1 MKKTSLPNRKI
12 NMAIIGSNFIVDTF
26 LTAATEVEDFNFYA
40 IYSRQ
45 QATGEAKALQYD
57 YINDGKKVKVFT
69 DLAVMLDDDNIDAV
83 YIASPNSFHAKQAIQ
98 CLNAGKHVLG
108 EKPSASNSK
117 ELSEILS
124 AAIENNCCFM
134 EALMSL
140 HLPNF
145 SLVKQ
150 HIYRI
155 GKPRKYFGQYC
166 QYSSRYSLALDSLAK
181 NKLTPDKPSQIPNT
195 FLPEFANGA
204 LIDIGIYPLYPVVAL
219 WGEPDTISAQGVKLE
234 TGVDGAGDLQLNYGD
249 KIANISYSK
258 ISNGEN
264 FVEFQGELGRLRI
277 EFVALMSKVELF
289 LNNGSYE
296 LLSMNKGT
304 NSDKGVI
311 ENHQPM
317 SYEISHFI
325 ELVQA
330 HKHLNKPV
338 KTVNIDALQSPVT
351 TWELSRQ
358 VISIID
364 QARKKIG
371 VIYPN
376 D

>member
-1 MKKTSLPNRKI
+1 MEDISLTSKKI
-12 NMAIIGSNFIVDTF
+12 NIAIIGSNFIVDTF
-26 LTAATEVEDFNFYA
+26 LTAAVEVEEFNFYA

-150 HIYRI
+150 QIYRI

-166 QYSSRYSLALDSLAK
+166 QYSSRYRLALESFAK
-181 NKLTPDKPSQIPNT
+181 NKLTPNKPNQVPNT

-219 WGEPDTISAQGVKLE
+219 WGEPDAISAQAVILD
-234 TGVDGAGDLQLNYGD
+234 TGVDGAGDLQLDYGD
-249 KIANISYSK
+249 KVASISFSK

-277 EFVALMSKVELF
+277 EFVSLMSKVELF
-289 LNNGSYE
+289 LNDGSYE
-296 LLSMNKGT
+296 LLSATESKSADEGEIGNY
-304 NSDKGVI
+304 
-311 ENHQPM
+311 QPM
-317 SYEISHFI
+317 CYEISHFVA
-325 ELVQA
+325 LVQA
-330 HKHLNKPV
+330 HKALNQPV
-338 KTVNIDALQSPVT
+338 KIVNVEALQSTVT

-364 QARKKIG
+364 QARKEIG
-371 VIYPN
+371 VVYPN